1 MQKFLVTLLFAP
13 LLTLSTS
20 VQAQEVVSKPVL
32 GQDLELVYP
41 MNSGQAAPFP
51 GVLFSSKAT
60 AKVIAEYSL
69 FDERLQLEVET
80 AVNTTQARMKFEMKE
95 QESRCTT
102 EKDVLRAQLSSG
114 EERLKILDRDLK
126 NSEEEVRRL
135 KDEMPSRSVWFG
147 LGFAGGLVFT
157 IATAYA
163 IGQVVN

>member
-1 MQKFLVTLLFAP
+1 MRFASIFVIAS
-13 LLTLSTS
+13 LLTQPVLAQDTRST
-20 VQAQEVVSKPVL
+20 PTL

-41 MNSGQAAPFP
+41 MNPGQTAPFP

-80 AVNTTQARMKFEMKE
+80 AVSVAQAKMNFELKE

-102 EKDVLRAQLSSG
+102 EKSTLQAQLAAR
-114 EERLKILDRDLK
+114 EDKLKIFERDLK
-126 NSEEEVRRL
+126 NSEEEIRKL
-135 KDEMPSRSVWFG
+135 KEEMPSRATWFG